1 MELLVQII
9 EVAVIPLLGVLTAY
23 IVKLVN
29 AKIEAISA
37 EKDNELEKKYL
48 NMLNDTITNC
58 VIATTQTYVD
68 NLKKNNAFTLEAQ
81 QEAFRL
87 TYEAVTNIISEDAVI
102 YLTEVVGDLQLYI
115 RQKIEAEVS
124 INKASV

>member
-102 YLTEVVGDLQLYI
+102 YLTEAVGDLQLYI
-115 RQKIEAEVS
+115 KQKIEAEVS